1 MTPLKLYLADDDID
15 DRELFIDALKEIPL
29 NPETLQFE
37 NGIDLMADL
46 FSDRPLPDAVYL
58 DLHMPMMD
66 GFECLEDIRNVS
78 EFSQIQII
86 IYSTSHIKEQIDGL
100 RESGANQYIRK
111 PSSFNQLKTLLY
123 QSLKLVGAH
132 TDGKVRPKQFEV
144 LI

>member
-1 MTPLKLYLADDDID
+1 MTPITLYLADDDID
-15 DRELFIDALKEIPL
+15 DRELFIDALEEIPL
-29 NPETLQFE
+29 STKTSQFE

-66 GFECLEDIRNVS
+66 GFECLEDIRSVP
-78 EFSQIQII
+78 EFSGIWII
-86 IYSTSHIKEQIDGL
+86 MYSTSHDEKQIEQL
-100 RESGANQYIRK
+100 REMGANQYIRK

-123 QSLKLVGAH
+123 QSLNFVADRSGEQNRSEH
-132 TDGKVRPKQFEV
+132 FEV